1 MKKRLSDEEL
11 IYCLELVVD
20 TKEGTYDL
28 LEASWLESTNEW
40 IINRGD
46 LIIVD
51 GLDENYA
58 YRLLDFFQGE
68 CDE

>member
-1 MKKRLSDEEL
+1 MKKRLSNDEL
-11 IYCLELVVD
+11 VDCLKLVVD
-20 TKEGTYDL
+20 TKESTDDL
-28 LEASWLESTNEW
+28 LEVNWLESTDEW